1 MKNKNKI
8 ISILMCLS
16 LALVPGCSQ
25 DNGGEPAATPADAFA
40 AGNADSIVTTTTA
53 AEENPAGAVSDE
65 TAAEV
70 TEAAETAS
78 GELFAY
84 YDLLKEEYE
93 KCGKLRDLVYMF
105 NYSNDSNSYWITQIK
120 EKLYNFRMNSD
131 GVILYE
137 YDVEKKEGKDIP
149 FTLSDRLENYRF
161 VYDDKNGY
169 IYTIKGSYDGSNN
182 TLSKYDGSGKLLNQ
196 LEWDGYLYQDGKFTV
211 KLFSDG
217 TFLTQE
223 EGKHNL
229 YSSDWTTKT
238 EIPPLQAEVGHGL
251 KKDVDFYGCN
261 FVTKYNNKLYT
272 YVLSGDAEGFYCLN
286 TDTMTWEA
294 VKSELSEM
302 NRDSGY
308 NWGYSDTVDIYAIG
322 RYFLITTSYINQRAE
337 TSKIYDMET
346 DTVIATVSNLGIVD
360 YMGKDYDLILD
371 RGVLTKN
378 KYPSDGS
385 EPVIETVIDTGD
397 TSLKTNYST
406 MKDMLIPIN
415 EQYYVFEDEYG
426 IFLRE
431 YDKGEDGEITVV
443 MFEQQ

>member
-1 MKNKNKI
+1 M
-8 ISILMCLS
+8 
-16 LALVPGCSQ
+16 
-25 DNGGEPAATPADAFA
+25 
-40 AGNADSIVTTTTA
+40 
-53 AEENPAGAVSDE
+53 
-65 TAAEV
+65 

-93 KCGKLRDLVYMF
+93 KCGRLYYIDYAPVDYR
-105 NYSNDSNSYWITQIK
+105 NYHIK
-120 EKLYNFRMNSD
+120 RVNEKILNLNEAID
-131 GVILYE
+131 GATLYE
-137 YDVEKKEGKDIP
+137 YDLEKKESKDIT
-149 FTLSDRLENYRF
+149 FTLSDPVGYYQF
-161 VYDDKNGY
+161 FYDDKNGY
-169 IYTIKGSYDGSNN
+169 IYALGNSTI
-182 TLSKYDGSGKLLNQ
+182 SKYDNSGKLLNQ
-196 LEWDGYLYQDGKFTV
+196 LEWDGYLYQDGKCTV

-406 MKDMLIPIN
+406 MKDMLIPVN

>member
-40 AGNADSIVTTTTA
+40 AGNADSIGTTTTTA

-93 KCGKLRDLVYMF
+93 KCGRLYYIDYAPAGYR
-105 NYSNDSNSYWITQIK
+105 NYYIRRIN
-120 EKLYNFRMNSD
+120 EKILNLNEAID
-131 GVILYE
+131 GATLYE
-137 YDVEKKEGKDIP
+137 YDLEKKESKDIT
-149 FTLSDRLENYRF
+149 FTLSDPVGYYQF
-161 VYDDKNGY
+161 FYDDKNGY
-169 IYTIKGSYDGSNN
+169 IYALGNSTI
-182 TLSKYDGSGKLLNQ
+182 SKYDNSGKLINQ
-196 LEWDGYLYQDGKFTV
+196 LEWDGYLYQDGKCAV

-229 YSSDWTTKT
+229 YSSDWTTKK
-238 EIPPLQAEVGHGL
+238 EVPVIQAEAGHGL
-251 KKDVDFYGCN
+251 KKDVDFSNCY
-261 FVTKYNNKLYT
+261 FVTKYNNKVYA
-272 YVLSGDAEGFYCLN
+272 YVLGDKVEGFYCLN
-286 TDTMTWEA
+286 TDTMTWEE
-294 VKSELSEM
+294 VKSGLSEM
-302 NRDSGY
+302 TRDSGY
-308 NWGYSDTVDIYAIG
+308 RWSNNFIPDIYTIG
-322 RYFLITTSYINQRAE
+322 RYLLITGDYVNQQDK

-346 DTVIATVSNLGIVD
+346 DTVIATLACQD
-360 YMGKDYDLILD
+360 FYYTGKDHDLSLNGGI
-371 RGVLTKN
+371 LTKTR
-378 KYPSDGS
+378 YPSDGS
-385 EPVIETVIDTGD
+385 EPVIETVIDTGNTELNEND
-397 TSLKTNYST
+397 YYSSYRAVT
-406 MKDMLIPIN
+406 LPVN

-431 YDKGEDGEITVV
+431 YDKGEEGEITVV

>member
-40 AGNADSIVTTTTA
+40 AGNADSIGTTTTAA

-93 KCGKLRDLVYMF
+93 KCGRLYYIDYAPVDYR
-105 NYSNDSNSYWITQIK
+105 NYHIK
-120 EKLYNFRMNSD
+120 RVNEKILNLNEAID
-131 GVILYE
+131 GATLYE
-137 YDVEKKEGKDIP
+137 YDLEKKESKDIT
-149 FTLSDRLENYRF
+149 FTLSDPVGYYQF
-161 VYDDKNGY
+161 FYDDKNGY
-169 IYTIKGSYDGSNN
+169 IYALGNSTI
-182 TLSKYDGSGKLLNQ
+182 SKYDNSGKLLNQ
-196 LEWDGYLYQDGKFTV
+196 LEWDGYLYQDGKCTV

-238 EIPPLQAEVGHGL
+238 EVPVIQAEAGHGL
-251 KKDVDFYGCN
+251 KKDVDFSNCY
-261 FVTKYNNKLYT
+261 FVTKYNNKVYA
-272 YVLSGDAEGFYCLN
+272 YVSGDRYASGDKSEGFYCLN

-294 VKSELSEM
+294 VKSGLSEM
-302 NRDSGY
+302 TRDSGY
-308 NWGYSDTVDIYAIG
+308 RWSNNFIPDIYTIG
-322 RYFLITTSYINQRAE
+322 RYLLITGSYANQQDK

-431 YDKGEDGEITVV
+431 YGKGEEGEITVLI
-443 MFEQQ
+443 FEQQ